1 LGIGHRA
8 RGDGTLGLVGSMI
21 GTMTDRESVQL
32 DGQSDAGEV
41 DLPLVNEDGVDLTLI
56 RWSLRLTP
64 LERLRVLQGHMDLAN
79 RMRDAWKLSAR

>member
-1 LGIGHRA
+1 
-8 RGDGTLGLVGSMI
+8 
-21 GTMTDRESVQL
+21 MTDREPV
-32 DGQSDAGEV
+32 QSDGESDEGEV
-41 DLPLVNEDGVDLTLI
+41 DLPLVNEDGVELTLI

>member
-1 LGIGHRA
+1 
-8 RGDGTLGLVGSMI
+8 
-21 GTMTDRESVQL
+21 MTDRESVQL
-32 DGQSDAGEV
+32 DGQSDEAEV

>member
-1 LGIGHRA
+1 
-8 RGDGTLGLVGSMI
+8 MI
-21 GTMTDRESVQL
+21 GTMTDREPVQS
-32 DGQSDAGEV
+32 DGQSDEAAV

-79 RMRDAWKLSAR
+79 RMRDAWRLSAR

>member
-1 LGIGHRA
+1 
-8 RGDGTLGLVGSMI
+8 MI
-21 GTMTDRESVQL
+21 VSMTDRESVQL
-32 DGQSDAGEV
+32 DGQSDEGEV

>member
-1 LGIGHRA
+1 
-8 RGDGTLGLVGSMI
+8 
-21 GTMTDRESVQL
+21 MTDRESVQL

>member
-1 LGIGHRA
+1 
-8 RGDGTLGLVGSMI
+8 MI

>member
-1 LGIGHRA
+1 
-8 RGDGTLGLVGSMI
+8 
-21 GTMTDRESVQL
+21 MTDREPVQL
-32 DGQSDAGEV
+32 DGESDEGEV

>member
-1 LGIGHRA
+1 
-8 RGDGTLGLVGSMI
+8 
-21 GTMTDRESVQL
+21 MTDRESVQL
-32 DGQSDAGEV
+32 DGQSDEGEV

>member
-1 LGIGHRA
+1 
-8 RGDGTLGLVGSMI
+8 
-21 GTMTDRESVQL
+21 MTDREPV
-32 DGQSDAGEV
+32 QSDGESDEGEV

>member
-1 LGIGHRA
+1 
-8 RGDGTLGLVGSMI
+8 MI
-21 GTMTDRESVQL
+21 GTMTDRESVQS
-32 DGQSDAGEV
+32 DGQSDEAAV